1 MDNFPEDLK
10 RVVHDHW
17 AQFPPQH
24 PLIGDLFGF
33 IFFFLWCTSFFG
45 NAVVIFIF
53 MSEKSLR
60 TPTNIFIVNLAFSD
74 MCMITT
80 QGLPCVINA
89 FASDHWMF
97 GATLCEVYAC
107 LGGIFGENILNS
119 IG

>member
-10 RVVHDHW
+10 RVVHEHW
-17 AQFPPQH
+17 GQFPPQH
-24 PLIGDLFGF
+24 PLIGDLIGF

-45 NAVVIFIF
+45 NAVVIYIF

-80 QGLPCVINA
+80 QGLPCVITA

-97 GATLCEVYAC
+97 GALLCEVYAC
-107 LGGIFGENILNS
+107 LGGIFGNIP
-119 IG
+119 